1 LQLLSARFIRFLRPV
16 PFGWVPLQSAI
27 LRPQDVPRPE
37 VRPPDFSAKG
47 TALRRILTDA
57 LCRTKPPRAGRLE
70 IADLRQA
77 GLVLRIT
84 PNGARSFAYRFR
96 HPHSRKTLR
105 ATIGPYPATTLEAA
119 RKRAKQMA
127 AQIADG
133 TNPIEAKNAE
143 REAASTR
150 TFQALADRY
159 LKEHAERHKRP
170 RSAEEDRRNL
180 AVHVLPKWAKRDFR
194 AIRRAD
200 VIEVIESI
208 VSAGKHAAGNRV
220 HSLIS
225 KVFSFAIDADLLEAN
240 PAARLRKR
248 GVEKVGRRVLDDT
261 EIRTFWRG
269 IVLPPVSRQVGLALR
284 LALLTATRA
293 SEIAG
298 ARTAEFQNLDKP
310 EQAAWLIPGDRA
322 KNRRDH
328 LVLLAPLAV
337 QTVKSAI
344 ELSGDSDFLFP
355 TRLGR
360 GGPIDRHTLTVAMV
374 RFAKSLKGS
383 AAKTWHQE
391 IPTPHDLRRT
401 CNSRLAK
408 LAVPKEIRDRT
419 LNHITSL
426 RDPESKHYNIYEFET
441 EKRQALGKWAAEI
454 EALIKP
460 AAIVPIAKGR
470 RR

>member
-1 LQLLSARFIRFLRPV
+1 MRQ
-16 PFGWVPLQSAI
+16 
-27 LRPQDVPRPE
+27 
-37 VRPPDFSAKG
+37 
-47 TALRRILTDA
+47 ILTDA
-57 LCRTKPPRAGRLE
+57 LCRTKPPRNGRLE

-84 PNGARSFAYRFR
+84 SNGARSFAYRFR
-96 HPHSRKTLR
+96 HPHTRKTLR
-105 ATIGPYPATTLEAA
+105 ATIGPYPATTLETA
-119 RKRAKQMA
+119 RKRAKEMA
-127 AQIADG
+127 AQITDG
-133 TNPIEAKNAE
+133 TNPIEVRNAE
-143 REAASTR
+143 REAAPTR

-180 AVHVLPKWAKRDFR
+180 AVHVLPKWGKRDFR

-200 VIEVIESI
+200 VIEIIESI

-225 KVFSFAIDADLLEAN
+225 KIFSFAIDADLLEAN

-248 GVEKVGRRVLDDT
+248 GVEKVGRRVLDDA
-261 EIRTFWRG
+261 EIKTFWRG
-269 IVLPPVSRQVGLALR
+269 IALPPVSRQVGLALR
-284 LALLTATRA
+284 LALLTAARA
-293 SEIAG
+293 NEVVS
-298 ARTAEFQNLDKP
+298 ARKSEFQDLDKP
-310 EQAAWLIPGDRA
+310 EQAAWLVPSERA
-322 KNRRDH
+322 KNKRDH

-337 QTVKSAI
+337 ETVKSAL
-344 ELSGDSDFLFP
+344 ELSGDSEFLFP
-355 TRLGR
+355 SRLGR

-374 RFAKSLKGS
+374 RFAKSLKGP
-383 AAKTWHQE
+383 AAKSWHQE

-408 LAVPKEIRDRT
+408 MGIAKEIRDRA

-426 RDPESKHYNIYEFET
+426 RDPESKHYNVYEFEKQ
-441 EKRQALGKWAAEI
+441 KREALSKWSAEI

-460 AAIVPIAKGR
+460 APAVPLRAARGR

>member
-1 LQLLSARFIRFLRPV
+1 
-16 PFGWVPLQSAI
+16 
-27 LRPQDVPRPE
+27 
-37 VRPPDFSAKG
+37 VRQ
-47 TALRRILTDA
+47 ILTDA
-57 LCRTKPPRAGRLE
+57 LCRSMPPRTGRLE

-119 RKRAKQMA
+119 RKRAKEMA
-127 AQIADG
+127 AQVADG
-133 TNPIEAKNAE
+133 TNPIEAKIAE
-143 REAASTR
+143 REAAPSR

-180 AVHVLPKWAKRDFR
+180 TVHVLPKWAKRDFR

-200 VIEVIESI
+200 VIELIESI
-208 VSAGKHAAGNRV
+208 VSTGKHTAANRV

-240 PAARLRKR
+240 PVARLRKR
-248 GVEKVGRRVLDDT
+248 GVEKVGRRVLSDD

-269 IVLPPVSRQVGLALR
+269 IILPPVSRPVGLALR
-284 LALLTATRA
+284 LALLTAARA

-298 ARTAEFQNLDKP
+298 ARKSEFENLDKP
-310 EQAAWLIPGDRA
+310 EQAAWLVPGERA
-322 KNRRDH
+322 KNRIDH
-328 LVLLAPLAV
+328 LICLAPLAV
-337 QTVKSAI
+337 ETVKSAI
-344 ELSGDSDFLFP
+344 ELTSEDDEFLFP
-355 TRLGR
+355 SRLNYD
-360 GGPIDRHTLTVAMV
+360 GPIDRHSLPVAMT
-374 RFAKSLKGS
+374 RFAESLKGP
-383 AAKTWHQE
+383 AAKTWHAE
-391 IPTPHDLRRT
+391 PPTPHDLRRT

-408 LAVPKEIRDRT
+408 MGIPKEIRDRA
-419 LNHITSL
+419 LNHISSL
-426 RDPESKHYNIYEFET
+426 RDPESKHYNLYEFQA

-454 EALIKP
+454 EALVKP
-460 AAIVPIAKGR
+460 APVVPIRVKGR
-470 RR
+470 RQ

>member
-1 LQLLSARFIRFLRPV
+1 
-16 PFGWVPLQSAI
+16 
-27 LRPQDVPRPE
+27 
-37 VRPPDFSAKG
+37 VRQ
-47 TALRRILTDA
+47 ILTDT
-57 LCRTKPPRAGRLE
+57 LCRTKPPLSGRIE

-77 GLVLRIT
+77 GLVLRVT

-96 HPHSRKTLR
+96 HPHTRKTLR

-119 RKRAKQMA
+119 RKRAKEMA

-133 TNPIEAKNAE
+133 TNPIEARNAE
-143 REAASTR
+143 REAAPTR

-180 AVHVLPKWAKRDFR
+180 SVHILPKWAMRDFR

-200 VIEVIESI
+200 VIEVIELI

-225 KVFSFAIDADLLEAN
+225 KIFSFAIDADLLEAN

-261 EIRTFWRG
+261 EIETFWRG
-269 IVLPPVSRQVGLALR
+269 IVLPPVSRQIGLALR
-284 LALLTATRA
+284 LALATAARA

-298 ARTAEFQNLDKP
+298 ARKAEFQDLDNP
-310 EQAAWLIPGDRA
+310 ERAAWLVPAERA

-328 LVLLAPLAV
+328 LIPLAPLAV
-337 QTVKSAI
+337 ETIKAAI
-344 ELSGDSDFLFP
+344 ELSGDSENLFP

-374 RFAKSLKGS
+374 RFAKSLKGP
-383 AAKTWHQE
+383 ATKTWHAE
-391 IPTPHDLRRT
+391 PPTPHDLRRT
-401 CNSRLAK
+401 VNSRLPK
-408 LAVPKEIRDRT
+408 LGIPKEIRDRA
-419 LNHITSL
+419 LSHITSL
-426 RDPESKHYNIYEFET
+426 RDPESKHYNLYEFER
-441 EKRQALGKWAAEI
+441 EKREAVCRWAAEI

-460 AAIVPIAKGR
+460 APVVSIHVNGQR

>member
-1 LQLLSARFIRFLRPV
+1 MRQ
-16 PFGWVPLQSAI
+16 
-27 LRPQDVPRPE
+27 
-37 VRPPDFSAKG
+37 
-47 TALRRILTDA
+47 ILTDA
-57 LCRTKPPRAGRLE
+57 LCRTKPPRTGRLE

-84 PNGARSFAYRFR
+84 HNGSRSFAYRFR
-96 HPHSRKTLR
+96 HPHTRKTLR

-119 RKRAKQMA
+119 RKRAKEMA
-127 AQIADG
+127 AQIACG
-133 TNPIEAKNAE
+133 TNPIEARNAE
-143 REAASTR
+143 RAAVPTR
-150 TFQALADRY
+150 TFEALAGRY

-194 AIRRAD
+194 TIRRAD
-200 VIEVIESI
+200 VIEVVESI

-248 GVEKVGRRVLDDT
+248 GVEKVGRRVLDDA
-261 EIRTFWRG
+261 EIKVFWRG

-284 LALLTATRA
+284 LALLTAARA

-298 ARTAEFQNLDKP
+298 ARKSEFQDLDKP
-310 EQAAWLIPGDRA
+310 EQAAWLIPSDRA

-337 QTVKSAI
+337 ETVKSAL
-344 ELSGDSDFLFP
+344 ELSGESEFLFP

-374 RFAKSLKGS
+374 RFAKSLKGPT
-383 AAKTWHQE
+383 AKTWQQE

-401 CNSRLAK
+401 CNSRLARMGI
-408 LAVPKEIRDRT
+408 PKEIRDRA

-426 RDPESKHYNIYEFET
+426 RDPESKHYNVYEFEQQ
-441 EKRQALGKWAAEI
+441 KREALSKWAAEI

>member
-1 LQLLSARFIRFLRPV
+1 LHLSKARFIRVLRPV
-16 PFGWVPLQSAI
+16 AFGRVPLQSAI
-27 LRPQDVPRPE
+27 LRPQCVPRTE
-37 VRPPDFSAKG
+37 DFSAKG
-47 TALRRILTDA
+47 TAVRQILTDA
-57 LCRTKPPRAGRLE
+57 QCRTKPPRNGRLE

-84 PNGARSFAYRFR
+84 SNGARSFAYRFR
-96 HPHSRKTLR
+96 HPHTRKTLR

-119 RKRAKQMA
+119 RKRAKDMA
-127 AQIADG
+127 AQVADG
-133 TNPIEAKNAE
+133 TNPIEARNAE
-143 REAASTR
+143 RNAAPTR

-200 VIEVIESI
+200 VIELIESI
-208 VSAGKHAAGNRV
+208 VSTGKHAAGNRV

-261 EIRTFWRG
+261 EIRVFWRG

-284 LALLTATRA
+284 LALATAARA

-298 ARTAEFQNLDKP
+298 ARKAEFQGLGNPKR
-310 EQAAWLIPGDRA
+310 AAWLVPGERA
-322 KNRRDH
+322 KNKRDH
-328 LVLLAPLAV
+328 LIPLAPLAV
-337 QTVKSAI
+337 ETVKSAI
-344 ELSGDSDFLFP
+344 ELTNEDDEFLFP
-355 TRLGR
+355 SRLNNGA
-360 GGPIDRHTLTVAMV
+360 PIDRHSLPVAMT
-374 RFAKSLKGS
+374 RFAESLKGPT
-383 AAKTWHQE
+383 AKTWQQE

-401 CNSRLAK
+401 CNSRLARMGI
-408 LAVPKEIRDRT
+408 PKEIRDRA

-426 RDPESKHYNIYEFET
+426 RDPESKHYNLYEFQA
-441 EKRQALGKWAAEI
+441 EKRAALGKWADEI
-454 EALIKP
+454 ASLLKP
-460 AAIVPIAKGR
+460 ATVVPLRNAAR
-470 RR
+470 RRR

>member
-1 LQLLSARFIRFLRPV
+1 L
-16 PFGWVPLQSAI
+16 
-27 LRPQDVPRPE
+27 
-37 VRPPDFSAKG
+37 KG
-47 TALRRILTDA
+47 TAVRQILTDA

-84 PNGARSFAYRFR
+84 SNGARSFAYRFR

-119 RKRAKQMA
+119 RKRAKEMA
-127 AQIADG
+127 AQVAHG
-133 TNPIEAKNAE
+133 TSPFEARNAE
-143 REAASTR
+143 REAAPTR

-200 VIEVIESI
+200 VIELVESI
-208 VSAGKHAAGNRV
+208 VSSGKHAAGNRV
-220 HSLIS
+220 HALIS
-225 KVFSFAIDADLLEAN
+225 KIFSFGVDCDLLEAN

-248 GVEKVGRRVLDDT
+248 GVEKVGRRVLDDG
-261 EIRTFWRG
+261 ELKVLWRG

-298 ARTAEFQNLDKP
+298 ARKAEFQDLDNP
-310 EQAAWLIPGDRA
+310 ERAAWLVPGERA
-322 KNRRDH
+322 KNKRDH
-328 LVLLAPLAV
+328 LILLAPLAV
-337 QTVKSAI
+337 ETVKNAVD
-344 ELSGDSDFLFP
+344 LSGDGEFLFP

-374 RFAKSLKGS
+374 RFAKSLKGPT
-383 AAKTWHQE
+383 AKTWHAE
-391 IPTPHDLRRT
+391 PPTPHDLRRT

-408 LAVPKEIRDRT
+408 LGIPKEIRDRT

-426 RDPESKHYNIYEFET
+426 RDPESRHYNVHEYGR
-441 EKRQALGKWAAEI
+441 EKREALARWAAEI

-460 AAIVPIAKGR
+460 APVVPIHAARGR